1 MLPNEDSR
9 VNAASESGAQ
19 VSDDRIAQL
28 VGQVYAAGP
37 AAEQSRL
44 LEHLLRPLGVLS
56 LVAVANGIFA
66 QFRFRSGWQD
76 LHVRME
82 DAQNVRS
89 SDVEALVHHVQQVRV
104 EAVDGLV
111 KILIASPVMAGS
123 AAAALLVTVLVQRAR
138 GRRASALDAGDNALA
153 G

>member
-1 MLPNEDSR
+1 MQPNCHAL
-9 VNAASESGAQ
+9 AAAFPEPGES

-66 QFRFRSGWQD
+66 QFRLRSGWQD
-76 LHVRME
+76 LQVRME
-82 DAQNVRS
+82 DAQSVS
-89 SDVEALVHHVQQVRV
+89 PSDVVALVHHVQQVQV

-111 KILIASPVMAGS
+111 KILSNSPVMAGS
-123 AAAALLVTVLVQRAR
+123 AATALLVTVLVKRAR
-138 GRRASALDAGDNALA
+138 SRRANDSSDSIAA
-153 G
+153 

>member
-1 MLPNEDSR
+1 MHPIAIDQASA
-9 VNAASESGAQ
+9 AASNEPGDL

-28 VGQVYAAGP
+28 VAQVYAAGP

-66 QFRFRSGWQD
+66 QFLFRTNWQD
-76 LHVRME
+76 FHVRME
-82 DAQNVRS
+82 DAQNVRA
-89 SDVEALVHHVQQVRV
+89 SDVVDLVQHVQQVRV

-111 KILIASPVMAGS
+111 KILTTSPVMAGS
-123 AAAALLVTVLVQRAR
+123 AAAALLITVLVKRSRAR
-138 GRRASALDAGDNALA
+138 RSYDSSSDSVAA
-153 G
+153 